1 MFFTLDFAES
11 LLVESEGR
19 EEKNVSASEFGRR
32 CGAVAAED
40 TEAAAAGPL
49 FEKLNFSF
57 ASLK

>member
-1 MFFTLDFAES
+1 MDFAES

-49 FEKLNFSF
+49 FEKPNFSF